1 MIYKKYFILFI
12 FIFIKNCNCFI
23 YSNYYIQ
30 KRNKIFNLYCN
41 VDYNI
46 PNFIERINYSF
57 DKKITEIRYSKFIN
71 EVENNNIDKTIII
84 NNEKKILAY
93 DKYNNKYKL
102 NKIPKDPNLFNI
114 LHNNNVDIIIDNNDY
129 INTSMIVINFIMI
142 FFYVKILQLFMSN
155 MFNNNNNNNN
165 FNNNNN
171 NFNLVN
177 NSNIYFNDIVGI
189 DNIRFELEE
198 VVNFLK
204 NNETYTDLGAQIP
217 KGIIL
222 NGPPGSGK
230 TLLARAVANEAKVS
244 FIQVSGSEFI
254 EMIIGTGASR
264 IRNLFQKAK
273 ENSPCIIFIDEID
286 SIGKKREKNSN
297 NDEKEQTINQLLTEM
312 DGFENNKGVI
322 VLAATNRLDLLDEA
336 LLRPGRFDRKIFIDN
351 PNYLGRIDILKYYSK
366 NKTISDN
373 INYNNISLLT
383 SGYSG
388 ATLKNIMNE
397 AAILTIRNNKTI
409 ISNNEINLALNK
421 VLYGI
426 NKKKEINYLKNK
438 EIIAIHEAG
447 HAIVGLS
454 IKNYDNIEKI
464 TILSNNQNQGGNTIF
479 LPDEKNIES
488 GLYSRQ
494 YMLSMICVLLSG
506 RIAEEL
512 IFNNDNISN
521 LASNDFEKVNNI
533 ARSMITEYG
542 MSKIL
547 GNVNLKNNQNSIDT
561 NNLINKEI
569 DNIIK
574 ICYYHSKNILLNNLE
589 FLKILAN
596 SLVINDTLD
605 KKDINDLINL
615 NNITL
620 IKSNQYINY

>member
-1 MIYKKYFILFI
+1 MIKIYFFVILLNFS
-12 FIFIKNCNCFI
+12 NCFI

-30 KRNKIFNLYCN
+30 KKNKIYNLYCN
-41 VDYNI
+41 ANYNT

-57 DKKITEIRYSKFIN
+57 DNKINEIRYSKFIN

-84 NNEKKILAY
+84 NNEEKILAY

-142 FFYVKILQLFMSN
+142 FFYVKILQLFISSTN
-155 MFNNNNNNNN
+155 MFNNNN
-165 FNNNNN
+165 NNNNN

-189 DNIRFELEE
+189 DDIRFELEE
-198 VVNFLK
+198 IVNFLK
-204 NNETYTDLGAQIP
+204 NNETYTELGAKIP

-230 TLLARAVANEAKVS
+230 TLLARAVANEANVS

-273 ENSPCIIFIDEID
+273 QNSPCIIFIDEID
-286 SIGKKREKNSN
+286 SIAKKREKNSN

-312 DGFENNKGVI
+312 DGFENNNGVI
-322 VLAATNRLDLLDEA
+322 VLAATNRLDLLDDA
-336 LLRPGRFDRKIFIDN
+336 LLRPGRFDRKIFVDN
-351 PNYLGRIDILKYYSK
+351 PNYLGRIDILIYYSK
-366 NKTISDN
+366 NKTIFDN

-383 SGYSG
+383 SGYNG

-397 AAILTIRNNKTI
+397 AAILTIRNNKTM
-409 ISNNEINLALNK
+409 ISNNELNLALNK

-426 NKKKEINYLKNK
+426 NKKKEINSLKNK

-464 TILSNNQNQGGNTIF
+464 TILSNNNNQGGNTIF

-512 IFNNDNISN
+512 IFNNDNISI
-521 LASNDFEKVNNI
+521 LGTDDFEKVNNI
-533 ARSMITEYG
+533 ASSMITEYG

-589 FLKILAN
+589 FLKILAK

-605 KKDINDLINL
+605 KKDINNLINL

-620 IKSNQYINY
+620 IKSYQYINY

>member
-1 MIYKKYFILFI
+1 MIKIYFFVILLNFS
-12 FIFIKNCNCFI
+12 NCFI

-30 KRNKIFNLYCN
+30 KKNKIYNLYCN
-41 VDYNI
+41 ANYNT

-57 DKKITEIRYSKFIN
+57 DNKINEIRYSKFIN

-142 FFYVKILQLFMSN
+142 FFYVKILQLFISSTN
-155 MFNNNNNNNN
+155 MFNNNN
-165 FNNNNN
+165 NNNNN

-189 DNIRFELEE
+189 DDIRFELEE
-198 VVNFLK
+198 IVNFLK
-204 NNETYTDLGAQIP
+204 NNETYTELGAKIP

-230 TLLARAVANEAKVS
+230 TLLARAVANEANVS

-286 SIGKKREKNSN
+286 SIAKKREKNSN

-312 DGFENNKGVI
+312 DGFENNNGVI
-322 VLAATNRLDLLDEA
+322 VLAATNRLDLLDDA
-336 LLRPGRFDRKIFIDN
+336 LLRPGRFDRKIFVDN

-383 SGYSG
+383 SGYNG

-397 AAILTIRNNKTI
+397 AAILTIRNNKTM
-409 ISNNEINLALNK
+409 ISNNELNLALNK

-426 NKKKEINYLKNK
+426 NKKKEINSLKNK

-447 HAIVGLS
+447 HCIVGLS

-464 TILSNNQNQGGNTIF
+464 TILSNNNNQGGNTIF

-512 IFNNDNISN
+512 IFNNDNISI
-521 LASNDFEKVNNI
+521 LGTDDFEKVNNI
-533 ARSMITEYG
+533 ASSMITEYG

-589 FLKILAN
+589 FLKILAK

-605 KKDINDLINL
+605 KKDINNLINL

-620 IKSNQYINY
+620 IKSYQYINY

>member
-1 MIYKKYFILFI
+1 MIKIYFFIILLNFS
-12 FIFIKNCNCFI
+12 NCFI
-23 YSNYYIQ
+23 YSNFYIQ
-30 KRNKIFNLYCN
+30 KKNKIYNLYCN
-41 VDYNI
+41 ANYNT

-57 DKKITEIRYSKFIN
+57 DNKINEIRYSKFIN

-142 FFYVKILQLFMSN
+142 FFYVKILQLFISSTN
-155 MFNNNNNNNN
+155 MFNNNN
-165 FNNNNN
+165 NNNNN

-189 DNIRFELEE
+189 DDIRFELEE
-198 VVNFLK
+198 IVNFLK
-204 NNETYTDLGAQIP
+204 NNETYTELGAKIP

-230 TLLARAVANEAKVS
+230 TLLARAVANEANVS

-286 SIGKKREKNSN
+286 SIAKKREKNSN

-312 DGFENNKGVI
+312 DGFENNNGVI
-322 VLAATNRLDLLDEA
+322 VLAATNRLDLLDDA
-336 LLRPGRFDRKIFIDN
+336 LLRPGRFDRKIFVDN

-383 SGYSG
+383 SGYNG

-397 AAILTIRNNKTI
+397 AAILTIRNNKTM
-409 ISNNEINLALNK
+409 ISNNELNLALNK

-426 NKKKEINYLKNK
+426 NKKKEINSLKNK

-447 HAIVGLS
+447 HCIVGLS

-464 TILSNNQNQGGNTIF
+464 TILSNNNNQGGNTIF

-512 IFNNDNISN
+512 IFNNDNISI
-521 LASNDFEKVNNI
+521 LGTDDFEKVNNI
-533 ARSMITEYG
+533 ASSMITEYG

-589 FLKILAN
+589 FLKILAK

-605 KKDINDLINL
+605 KKDINNLINL

-620 IKSNQYINY
+620 IKSYQYINY